1 MSLDVKFSPLA
12 RDDLESIYSFISP
25 TNSQAQGR
33 QKQPLVRFWI
43 GLASLLDFPNPALPY
58 PQFTQSKASIAT
70 FVREIILRFTV
81 RQTQSTSTVS
91 SMQKATI

>member
-12 RDDLESIYSFISP
+12 RDDLESIHSYISDELSSP
-25 TNSQAQGR
+25 RAA
-33 QKQPLVRFWI
+33 KQSLVRFWI

>member
-12 RDDLESIYSFISP
+12 RDDLESIHSYISDELSSP
-25 TNSQAQGR
+25 RAAKTT
-33 QKQPLVRFWI
+33 I
-43 GLASLLDFPNPALPY
+43 GEILDRISLLARFPQSGTPY

-70 FVREIILRFTV
+70 FVREITLRFTV

>member
-12 RDDLESIYSFISP
+12 RDDLESIYSYISDELSSP
-25 TNSQAQGR
+25 GAA
-33 QKQPLVRFWI
+33 KQPLVRFWI

>member
-12 RDDLESIYSFISP
+12 RDDLESIYSYISDELSSP
-25 TNSQAQGR
+25 RR

>member
-12 RDDLESIYSFISP
+12 RDDLESIYSYISDELSSP
-25 TNSQAQGR
+25 RAA
-33 QKQPLVRFWI
+33 KQPLVRFWI
-43 GLASLLDFPNPALPY
+43 ELASLLDFPNPALPY

>member
-12 RDDLESIYSFISP
+12 RNDLEGIYSYISDELSNP
-25 TNSQAQGR
+25 RAAKTT
-33 QKQPLVRFWI
+33 I
-43 GLASLLDFPNPALPY
+43 GEILDRISLLARFPQSGTPPY

>member
-12 RDDLESIYSFISP
+12 RDDLESIYSYISDELSSP
-25 TNSQAQGR
+25 RAAKTT
-33 QKQPLVRFWI
+33 I
-43 GLASLLDFPNPALPY
+43 GEILDRISLLARFPNPALPY

-81 RQTQSTSTVS
+81 RQTQSTSTAS